1 MTAHLSFTPWLHL
14 LIFLFSPLRPV
25 SHFLWPASSPGDRDL
40 THRSGPVQLPASW
53 AGTPPQSWE
62 WCWCYLRW
70 RRWAECWALCPSG
83 SSRCFVCFEE
93 AGPSTLSKGQKNNHL
108 NFKLLP
114 LKCFSGKLNGWTC
127 TCYHYVSTRKLLP
140 VQPANERMSSFLLT
154 LQLIFCRVE
163 ARWKVKARAECFIF
177 NFLCLGLER
186 G

>member
-1 MTAHLSFTPWLHL
+1 MACIIPRRPWLDA
-14 LIFLFSPLRPV
+14 SLRPGPAAGELSWDATSELGMMLMLSEV
-25 SHFLWPASSPGDRDL
+25 EALSRMLGSVPFRQLKVFRLLWG
-40 THRSGPVQLPASW
+40 G
-53 AGTPPQSWE
+53 GTFNSEQG
-62 WCWCYLRW
+62 
-70 RRWAECWALCPSG
+70 A
-83 SSRCFVCFEE
+83 
-93 AGPSTLSKGQKNNHL
+93 KKKHL

-154 LQLIFCRVE
+154 RQLIFCRVE
-163 ARWKVKARAECFIF
+163 TRWKVKARAECFIF